1 MAIKGEL
8 YVDYNGTLTKAH
20 LTTEA
25 ELVEGLTEAL
35 DGAIGKSV
43 IRNTA
48 ANFAADDSIIEA
60 GVIAYETDTGYFK
73 FGDGVTSYNN
83 LEYTNGRNGSLNG
96 LIVEVMK
103 DDGTYD
109 EKGIDDVVLEIQE

>member
-25 ELVEGLTEAL
+25 ELVEGLEDAM
-35 DGAIGKSV
+35 DASIGKAT

-48 ANFAADDSIIEA
+48 ANFASDDSIIEA
-60 GVIAYETDTGYFK
+60 GVIAYETDTNYFK
-73 FGDGVTSYNN
+73 IGDGETSYNN
-83 LEYTNGRNGSLNG
+83 LEYANGRNGSLNG

-109 EKGIDDVVLEIQE
+109 EKGVDDVVLEIQD